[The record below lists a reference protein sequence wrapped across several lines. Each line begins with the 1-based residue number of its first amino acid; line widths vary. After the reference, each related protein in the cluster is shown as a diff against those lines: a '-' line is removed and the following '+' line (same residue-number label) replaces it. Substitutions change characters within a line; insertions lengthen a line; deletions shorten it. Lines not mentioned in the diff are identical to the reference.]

1 MNITEQ
7 NQDCIRLIEHDYS
20 RCEDCYNY
28 EYCKEDSDE
37 SEDMRNS
44 S

>member
-1 MNITEQ
+1 MSITEE
-7 NQDCIRLIEHDYS
+7 NRDCIRLIEHDYD

-37 SEDMRNS
+37 NNDLRSAT
-44 S
+44 